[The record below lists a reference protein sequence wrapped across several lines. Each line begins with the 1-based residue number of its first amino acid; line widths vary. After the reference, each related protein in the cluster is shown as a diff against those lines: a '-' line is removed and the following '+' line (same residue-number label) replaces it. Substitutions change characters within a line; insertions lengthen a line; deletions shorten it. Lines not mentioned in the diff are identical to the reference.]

1 MHSLEYSE
9 LVCIRPPSCI
19 NTCVHLDSNLGE
31 QHQLQ
36 KHKFNSCSLYISR
49 LSSPL
54 VFSFVLVQLFYSFVT
69 AICLLFQESTYQI
82 YASSTIFKLPWHEGG
97 SLLLICPIM
106 LCSKFL
112 ERWVQVPPLSCIV
125 LFSSMQ
131 LWLPLFPPIWLPIE
145 ICKYH
150 IFYQLYL
157 SCQRS
162 NMLVYATWLQT
173 IFDLLLVL
181 FMLVR
186 AGQNSKIS
194 TFSLL
199 SAGTPLFA
207 YSKEC

>member
-1 MHSLEYSE
+1 MMESIRWSSNTLED
-9 LVCIRPPSCI
+9 LRFISCTKHRLFSD
-19 NTCVHLDSNLGE
+19 NHLSPVLGVH
-31 QHQLQ
+31 
-36 KHKFNSCSLYISR
+36 K
-49 LSSPL
+49 
-54 VFSFVLVQLFYSFVT
+54 
-69 AICLLFQESTYQI
+69 STPNQYFPNFPCQ
-82 YASSTIFKLPWHEGG
+82 GG
-97 SLLLICPIM
+97 DFLLLICSIM
-106 LCSKFL
+106 LCSEFRD
-112 ERWVQVPPLSCIV
+112 RWVQVLSLSCIM